1 MSLLQTLEQNLLEA
15 MKAKNEQK
23 VLTLR
28 MAKAAILN
36 AAIERKKNTLEDVE
50 ILEVLQKQIKQ
61 RRESI
66 DSFEKA
72 GRKDLV
78 AKEKAELEILSLY
91 MPKQLSDEE
100 IKNLVQKAIQ
110 TSGAK
115 VKADSG
121 KVMKV
126 LMPEVK
132 GKADGKRV
140 NEILM
145 SLLN

>member
-36 AAIERKKNTLEDVE
+36 AAIEKKKNALEDVE
-50 ILEVLQKQIKQ
+50 ILEVLQKQVKQ

-72 GRKDLV
+72 GRQDLA
-78 AKEKAELEILSLY
+78 AKEKAELEILSSY

-100 IKNLVQKAIQ
+100 IKSLVQKAIQ
-110 TSGAK
+110 SSGAK
-115 VKADSG
+115 VKADAG

-140 NEILM
+140 NEILL
-145 SLLN
+145 SLLG